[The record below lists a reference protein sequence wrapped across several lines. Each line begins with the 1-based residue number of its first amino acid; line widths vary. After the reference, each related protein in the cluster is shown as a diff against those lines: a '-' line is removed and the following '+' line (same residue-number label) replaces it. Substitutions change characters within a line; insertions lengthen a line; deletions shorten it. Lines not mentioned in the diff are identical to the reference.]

1 MALPWDPPPFS
12 FWERGMGE
20 HQYVNVYNLIIVSL
34 SSEEKQQQSFP
45 PATIYGEIV
54 AG

>member
-1 MALPWDPPPFS
+1 
-12 FWERGMGE
+12 MGE

-34 SSEEKQQQSFP
+34 SSEEKQQQSFL
-45 PATIYGEIV
+45 PATIYGEKMEDTKQITVIV